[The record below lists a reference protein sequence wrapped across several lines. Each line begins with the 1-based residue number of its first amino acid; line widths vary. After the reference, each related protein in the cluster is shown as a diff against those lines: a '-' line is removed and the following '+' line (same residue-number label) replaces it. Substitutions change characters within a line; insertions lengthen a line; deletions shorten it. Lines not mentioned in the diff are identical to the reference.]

1 MAHMESKTIYIN
13 TDGGSRGNPGP
24 AAIGVVFYNSEE
36 EQIHGYK
43 EYIGEGTNN
52 EAEYKAIIKA
62 LQILLQSKWFAQ
74 NNIADKIV
82 ICRLDSQLV
91 VEQINGNY
99 KIKQDHLKTFMIQIR
114 AMIDQ
119 MHLNISFVH
128 VPREENKDAD
138 KLVNEA
144 LDEKI
149 AKPLNNK

>member
-1 MAHMESKTIYIN
+1 MGKIFIN

-24 AAIGVVFYNSEE
+24 AAIGVVFYDKNGEVL
-36 EQIHGYK
+36 HCVK

-62 LQILLQSKWFAQ
+62 LQVLLKTKWFSE
-74 NNIADKIV
+74 NNIAEKQV

-99 KIKQDHLKTFMIQIR
+99 KIKQPHIQSLMDEVKKCIV
-114 AMIDQ
+114 Q

-128 VPREENKDAD
+128 IPREENKMAD
-138 KLVNEA
+138 KLVNQA
-144 LDEKI
+144 LDEVLK
-149 AKPLNNK
+149 NK